1 MWDYLPLIITAVLI
15 AGALAWWLVSLNSV
29 SKSDTLPKDVT
40 PPKTVDAPPVAATP
54 PSPVEKPVAKAEVTT
69 APLMDDPKP
78 ASKTAPA
85 KAQAPLKAA
94 ATKAAPTTK
103 AAPMASATKPAK
115 PIATDATA
123 KVAAPKIVVAKP
135 APAKV
140 AAKPKTAAVAVPD
153 NLGLLK
159 GVGPKLTTLLQSLG
173 ITSFHQIANWTAA
186 DITEI
191 DAKLG
196 NFAGRIGRD
205 NWVDQARLLSSGDTA
220 GFEQKYGALGSE
232 TKKG

>member
-1 MWDYLPLIITAVLI
+1 MWNYLPLIITAVLI

-29 SKSDTLPKDVT
+29 SKSDALPKDVT

-54 PSPVEKPVAKAEVTT
+54 PSPVEIPVAKAKVTA

-94 ATKAAPTTK
+94 ATKAAPTIK
-103 AAPMASATKPAK
+103 AAPTASATKPAK

-123 KVAAPKIVVAKP
+123 KVAAPKA
-135 APAKV
+135 